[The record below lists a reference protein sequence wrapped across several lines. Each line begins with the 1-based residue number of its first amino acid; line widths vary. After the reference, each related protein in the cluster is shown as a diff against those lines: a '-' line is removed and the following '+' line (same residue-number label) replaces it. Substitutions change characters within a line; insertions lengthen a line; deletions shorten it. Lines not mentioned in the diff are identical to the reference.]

1 MKKLLKL
8 SNVSKSFNK
17 NRIDALKK
25 ISFDC
30 DKGDVFSIV
39 GSSGSGKS
47 TLLRI
52 IAGLEIPDKGEIILD
67 GNIITVSYT
76 HLTLPTKRIV

>member
-1 MKKLLKL
+1 MNKLLKL
-8 SNVSKSFNK
+8 SNVSKSFDT
-17 NRIDALKK
+17 NRIIALKK
-25 ISFDC
+25 ISFEC
-30 DKGDVFSIV
+30 NKGDVISII

-67 GNIITVSYT
+67 GELI
-76 HLTLPTKRIV
+76 K